1 MHLKFA
7 ALGLSCLA
15 ISACSSPADF
25 ETAPVQVAT
34 PQGTV
39 TCQLYTQSITAW
51 DRSINRPNTMTTK
64 AADAICR
71 KEGLRRQ

>member
-1 MHLKFA
+1 MYLKLTI
-7 ALGLSCLA
+7 LGLSCLA

-25 ETAPVQVAT
+25 ETAPVQVDT
-34 PQGTV
+34 PQGAV

-51 DRSINRPNTMTTK
+51 DRSINRPDKMTTE

-71 KEGLRRQ
+71 NEGLKRK